1 MAAAQDILSNNSGD
15 LLIINNDFQYG
26 LSDPQHI
33 TDTLE
38 ATPLSWKQYPADGVG
53 LMYYLNSAGRQQQL
67 QREIKLQL
75 TNDGYTN
82 IDATIVQSTSTL
94 NITPYATRI

>member
-15 LLIINNDFQYG
+15 LLINNNDFQYG

-33 TDTLE
+33 TDTLV

-53 LMYYLNSAGRQQQL
+53 IDYYVNSSGKQQQL

-75 TNDGYTN
+75 SNDGYTD
-82 IDATIVQSTSTL
+82 ISATIVQGNSTL